1 MNKPPGSRRAA
12 FFRVVDPICG
22 GAVSA
27 NDLPEYVV
35 IPQKPQFIISV
46 SSAPWLSI
54 HITC

>member
-22 GAVSA
+22 GDVFA